1 MSGPSSLLQPLEQA
15 ESVGQL
21 GNKAVNLG
29 RLLRDGFPV
38 PPGMVIPDRVLQGH
52 LRQCGLTTQ
61 IDALFSQ
68 LDRLNRREI
77 RRTSQSLCER
87 VIATPLDRT
96 LRDELARRHVE
107 HWLGRRLAVRSSA
120 VAEDS
125 AQASF
130 AGQLDTFLGIETLAE
145 LELAIR
151 RTWAS
156 LWSERALLYSRHKGL
171 RPRHMGVL
179 LQEQVDA
186 RWSGVLFTRDPGS
199 QHADCMLVEY
209 CPGLG
214 DALVSGAITP
224 ASLRI
229 ARHDLTLLGDPP
241 LSAAGQIDSLQRVG
255 LLAVA
260 RMALEVERRCAL
272 AQDIEWSI
280 DARGEAVLLQARPI
294 SAVANESSPV
304 RVYWTNANIAENF
317 PEPVSP
323 FLYSLVRPG
332 YSAYFRNLALG
343 FGLSQDR
350 VNAMR
355 DALENIVGVHAGRL
369 YYNLTNIHTV
379 LRLAPGGR
387 WLVRSFNLFVGAADI
402 PEPAPANMG
411 RIERLREALWILAKT
426 TWQYLWVQRRVRSF
440 ERRVDEYAR
449 QTHPDLL
456 PGKSTDALQRDL
468 RRFLEIRLE
477 QWNDAALA
485 DCAAMVC
492 YGLLKT
498 ELARQLGA
506 GEDAALHNQLLKGLP
521 GLASAE
527 PVTKLWE
534 LAQWLRA
541 QQRLRE
547 TFETST
553 AEMILAR
560 LQEPEWQAFR
570 ERLAIYLDRW
580 GFRSS
585 GELMLTTLT
594 PQENPLPVLR
604 LLQAYLRE
612 ATLSPESVSRAQVR
626 ARETTTAAVASRLS
640 SWNPARAMFPFTRA
654 SRFLALLKAT
664 QGAIK
669 LRERARMKQA
679 LLYTRLRHVALA
691 IGDRL
696 VRQGIIADRTD
707 IFFLT
712 TSEADALLSGTNLC
726 HESWVAEIAAR
737 RSELERLRSVRAP
750 DHLVLAPREQWSA
763 AREPPPSRESD
774 TDSCLKGS
782 SACGGVARG
791 RAAVLLDVAEAD
803 QLEAGQILVTRQTDP
818 GWAAVFFLTG
828 GLVIERGGM
837 LSHGAIIAREYGIP
851 AVVGVPDAT
860 RLIRNGDT
868 LCVDGDHGTVHLSR
882 R

>member
-1 MSGPSSLLQPLEQA
+1 VSGSFSLLQPLEEA
-15 ESVGQL
+15 ASVGQL

-29 RLLRDGFPV
+29 RLLREGFPV
-38 PPGMVIPDRVLQGH
+38 PRGMVIPDRVLQGH
-52 LRQCGLTTQ
+52 LRQCGLMAQ
-61 IDALFSQ
+61 VDALVDGVDR
-68 LDRLNRREI
+68 LDRGEI
-77 RRTSQSLCER
+77 RGASRVICER
-87 VIATPLDRT
+87 VITTPLERT
-96 LRDELARRHVE
+96 LRDELARHHAR
-107 HWLGRRLAVRSSA
+107 HWLGRPLAVRSSA

-130 AGQLDTFLGIETLAE
+130 AGQLDTFLGIESVAE

-156 LWSERALLYSRHKGL
+156 LWSERALLYSRHQGL
-171 RPRHMGVL
+171 KPRHMGVV

-199 QHADCMLVEY
+199 QHEDCMLVEY

-214 DALVSGAITP
+214 EALVSGAITP

-229 ARHDLTLLGDPP
+229 ARHDPELLGDPQD
-241 LSAAGQIDSLQRVG
+241 SAVRQLDPLQRSG

-260 RMALEVERRCAL
+260 RMALDVERRRAV

-280 DARGEAVLLQARPI
+280 DNRGEPVLLQARPI
-294 SAVANESSPV
+294 SAVANKSSPA
-304 RVYWTNANIAENF
+304 RAHWTNANIAENF

-323 FLYSLVRPG
+323 FLYSLVKPG

-343 FGLSQDR
+343 FGLSRAR
-350 VNAMR
+350 VEAMSE
-355 DALENIVGVHAGRL
+355 ALENIVGVHAGRL

-387 WLVRSFNLFVGAADI
+387 WLVRSFNRFVGAADI
-402 PEPAPANMG
+402 PEPAPANVS
-411 RIERLREALWILAKT
+411 RVERLREALWILART
-426 TWQYLWVQRRVRSF
+426 TWQYLRVQRRIRSF
-440 ERRVDEYAR
+440 EHRVDEYAR
-449 QTHPDLL
+449 ETHPELL
-456 PGKSTDALQRDL
+456 PAKSADELRRDL

-477 QWNDAALA
+477 EWNDAALA

-553 AEMILAR
+553 VEMILAR
-560 LQEPEWQAFR
+560 LHEPEWQAFR

-585 GELMLTTLT
+585 GELMLTTPT
-594 PQENPLPVLR
+594 PQENPPPVLR

-612 ATLSPESVSRAQVR
+612 ATLSPESVSRAQAR
-626 ARETTTAAVASRLS
+626 ARETTTTAVATRLTP
-640 SWNPARAMFPFTRA
+640 WIAGHALFPFTRA

-696 VRQGIIADRTD
+696 VRHGMIEDRTD

-712 TSEADALLSGTNLC
+712 TSEVDALLSGTHPC
-726 HESWVAEIAAR
+726 REACVGEIAGR
-737 RSELERLRSVRAP
+737 HSELERCRNLRPP
-750 DHLVLAPREQWSA
+750 DHMALGPGEQWSA
-763 AREPPPSRESD
+763 TGEPMSAHD
-774 TDSCLKGS
+774 TATDSCLKGS
-782 SACGGVARG
+782 SACGGVATG
-791 RAAVLLDVAEAD
+791 QAAVLLDVADAD
-803 QLEAGQILVTRQTDP
+803 RLEAGQILVTRQTDP

-851 AVVGVPDAT
+851 AVVGVRDAT